1 MPQARDAATDR
12 RAARPS
18 PAAARPRLG
27 WTALCVTRFGTM
39 GARGPSAR
47 AVSTC
52 AIAMLAVVAGLT
64 TGPAPSHAQDC
75 PPPAQPAARIAAV
88 DGFGDLVL
96 EDGRV
101 LRLAGLA
108 VPAGEIEDRS
118 AALWRAALA
127 PLIGQA
133 PALTVIGS
141 GPDRHGRLAVLM
153 AASGAD
159 GPGFSVHSVNEQLLS
174 RGLAVVRPEP
184 GLGGCLASL
193 LAAEEPARRAG
204 RGLWADL
211 PIPAGDVERLSAR
224 EGRFTILAGR
234 VLSVGKGRSVDY
246 LNFGPVWRHDA
257 TLRLEKPARAAL
269 EAVGTAPESLAGDVV
284 LARGVIHAAGGPA
297 ITVEEAGQI
306 ARLDEGWDR
315 KRAGTW

>member
-1 MPQARDAATDR
+1 M
-12 RAARPS
+12 
-18 PAAARPRLG
+18 
-27 WTALCVTRFGTM
+27 
-39 GARGPSAR
+39 
-47 AVSTC
+47 
-52 AIAMLAVVAGLT
+52 
-64 TGPAPSHAQDC
+64 
-75 PPPAQPAARIAAV
+75 PAQPSARIAAV

-96 EDGRV
+96 DDGRV

-108 VPAGEIEDRS
+108 VPAGEGGSEDRS
-118 AALWRAALA
+118 AALWRAALV

-133 PALTVIGS
+133 PGFSVIGS

-153 AASGAD
+153 AAPAPEEGTPGA
-159 GPGFSVHSVNEQLLS
+159 SLNAVLLS

-184 GLGGCLASL
+184 GLGACLAAL

-204 RGLWADL
+204 RGLWAEL
-211 PIPAGDVERLSAR
+211 PIPAGDLERLAAR

-234 VLSVGKGRSVDY
+234 VLSVGKGRAVDY
-246 LNFGPVWRHDA
+246 LNFGPVWRNDA
-257 TLRLEKPARAAL
+257 TVRLTRPARAAL
-269 EAVGTAPESLAGDVV
+269 EAAGTAPQSLAGAVV